1 MRVTRSLLR
10 ECARTALEQQGF
22 AVEALRGSGIVPGAR
37 LRATRGGHPQTVAVR
52 TSLDREIGLTRNADG
67 RWATIPRMD
76 QVLVAVPA
84 RGHNGVAEILSFA
97 PDVLVAA
104 FDAALTIRQ
113 TENPDFKRK
122 SPIFIALDEETHG
135 SSIYEAGL
143 KAKAEWSSLVPFTS
157 VPRPQYQRKESE
169 SEFLERVKQEFAERH
184 GFDPGKV
191 TVQFTITS

>member
-1 MRVTRSLLR
+1 MKLAKSLLR

-22 AVEALRGSGIVPGAR
+22 TVEALRGPGIVPGAR
-37 LRATRGGHPQTVAVR
+37 LRATRSGHTQTVAVR
-52 TSLDREIGLTRNADG
+52 TSLDREIGLTRNGDG
-67 RWATIPRMD
+67 RWATVPRMD
-76 QVLVAVPA
+76 LVLAAVPA
-84 RGHNGVAEILSFA
+84 RGQNKTAEILGFA

-122 SPIFIALDEETHG
+122 SPVFIALDEETRAG
-135 SSIYEAGL
+135 SIHEAGL
-143 KAKAEWSSLVPFTS
+143 KAKAEWSCLVPFAS

-169 SEFLERVKQEFAERH
+169 TEFLERVKQEFAERY